1 MSVLYAA
8 SLPGI
13 YWFAGPLIAFTIA
26 MIMLASVSV
35 ALLLAT
41 RQQRGVPAKAKPLTE
56 REARLFSFAQR
67 VVLICAVASLITWA
81 SIAGF
86 YWELRSYFL
95 VPGLISCIF
104 VALAIYGVMRPNAL
118 SGNIMRF
125 QMMAAFGYVL
135 AIPVIV
141 AGVMLARMVG
151 VGTSVAIFG
160 LLPMMAAGFFV
171 QRWRERAVAAGAA

>member
-1 MSVLYAA
+1 MLYAA
-8 SLPGI
+8 SLPAI
-13 YWFAGPLIAFTIA
+13 YWYVGPIVTSVIGT
-26 MIMLASVSV
+26 IMLASVTV

-41 RQQRGVPAKAKPLTE
+41 RAGRKVPATDKPLTR
-56 REARLFSFAQR
+56 RESRLFSVAQR
-67 VVLICAVASLITWA
+67 VVLVCAVASLITWA

-95 VPGLISCIF
+95 VPGLVSCVF

-135 AIPVIV
+135 AIPLIV
-141 AGVMLARMVG
+141 AAVLLARLIG
-151 VGTSVAIFG
+151 VGTSPAIFA
-160 LLPMMAAGFFV
+160 LLPMMALGFFV
-171 QRWRERAVAAGAA
+171 QRWRERAVATSAAS